1 MKHRSINTSYKPLKL
16 TLQSRSTSALRV
28 LLCLLLNF
36 GPGDLKLGLQC
47 GCIGE
52 ADEAKQRSSP
62 MAEGQTWARS
72 AEGLQ

>member
-1 MKHRSINTSYKPLKL
+1 M
-16 TLQSRSTSALRV
+16 LRV
-28 LLCLLLNF
+28 FLCLLLNF
-36 GPGDLKLGLQC
+36 RPGDLKLGLQC

-62 MAEGQTWARS
+62 MTEGQTRARG